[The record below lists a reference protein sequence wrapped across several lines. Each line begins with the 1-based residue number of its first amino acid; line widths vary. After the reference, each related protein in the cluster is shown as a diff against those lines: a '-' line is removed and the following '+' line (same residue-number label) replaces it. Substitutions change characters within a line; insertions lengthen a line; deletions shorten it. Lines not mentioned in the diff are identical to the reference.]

1 MSMSPP
7 IISSVNHLNVSTNSC
22 GRTAFA
28 YTVTNV
34 LSIVLDPTDFEY
46 ADITFDY
53 FTQIAPYVFCSNRLW
68 CAFICDGGVNLVDA
82 CYIKYVSRLCG
93 SMLSKSWL
101 TARTAAV
108 FRYLCQASCSLWFGL
123 GLSTC
128 QQPMNWGECS
138 SSMIASTILLCL
150 RFCSFSARC
159 WWQRRRCN
167 RRVWKQFGLV
177 LAWHK
182 RIRCQTDH
190 HYHWWQMQWRVYG
203 AAAKEFQMLTLTEA
217 SGIELEFKTFRQT
230 GSSPESCWGAY
241 SSTVI
246 NSSLPRSIKVR
257 KLTPCMLSTFQASA
271 SLYLLAWLHPHKI
284 LYPPLCGI

>member
-93 SMLSKSWL
+93 SMLSISWL

-167 RRVWKQFGLV
+167 PRVWKQFGLV

-190 HYHWWQMQWRVYG
+190 HYHWPLVADAVAGLRSRRERISNANTNRGFWNRTGIQDLQANRVFARILLRSLQQHRDKQL
-203 AAAKEFQMLTLTEA
+203 AA
-217 SGIELEFKTFRQT
+217 
-230 GSSPESCWGAY
+230 P
-241 SSTVI
+241 
-246 NSSLPRSIKVR
+246 
-257 KLTPCMLSTFQASA
+257 
-271 SLYLLAWLHPHKI
+271 LYKS
-284 LYPPLCGI
+284 